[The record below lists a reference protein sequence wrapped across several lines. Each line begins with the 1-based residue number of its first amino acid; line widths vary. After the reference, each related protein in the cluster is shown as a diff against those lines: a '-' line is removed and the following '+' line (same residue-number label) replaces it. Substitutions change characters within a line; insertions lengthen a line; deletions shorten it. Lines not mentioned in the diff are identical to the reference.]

1 MCRCRRGQMHIVETL
16 FLNPFE
22 KWVLYGRFPCKF
34 VVHLILSIVVTGQ
47 AVIYFQRDIEHVSR
61 TNQHFVHMF
70 TSTDPLHSPYAL
82 QLAVAD
88 LISNHFLINNRSIV
102 RYQLQHPEELVMTL
116 IYRDAE
122 RGQFSVESK
131 HWLDSFA
138 QQKHMEYLE
147 EIFPLLFDVDD
158 LQTLREIKAIQRM
171 DELGN
176 HCNKNSKDKNCLTC
190 VYHWELLTV
199 FDGHAAGDFVTR
211 LDAKARD
218 CQGKEWHL
226 MHFMSVCVA
235 FFAVLSLLLVARKVC
250 RSIKVIRQF
259 RSSSQT
265 WARLSYRDVASMM
278 SIWWAVTVLSNLL
291 QLVAAAFCLSSQP
304 EIGLRFTWVGF
315 SSFCTWMNM
324 IQYFESFPSYFIAF
338 HTISRG
344 GVRILQLFFSVAP
357 FFFAFILLGVCLFWK
372 SAMFQN
378 PESAAEML
386 FSLMNGDSIH
396 DAFKEVRSVGGILLQ
411 AYLYVFIFL
420 AIYVILN
427 INIGIVE
434 DAFHE
439 AKGRYVHSH
448 PSPEQ
453 ELSESISERVRRAI
467 EEESPELDT
476 LELLHG
482 RHVGAEHRSTEMTSS
497 SFGSPEQNGS
507 PLPSDRGRLTKSM
520 SGKYISP
527 RILESPNLQEALVST
542 FSDRA
547 RSVSLPAQHL
557 EVSVPGPALVR
568 PPRPITK
575 AVTGSLDSS
584 SSESRGGL
592 DLNQDT
598 LQEEPVSGP
607 EMEMRT
613 VDPEVAMA
621 LQELHLAAGR
631 LQSRLA
637 NPSGPLLASLEH
649 LEEAINEASRLAQ
662 G

>member
-1 MCRCRRGQMHIVETL
+1 M
-16 FLNPFE
+16 
-22 KWVLYGRFPCKF
+22 
-34 VVHLILSIVVTGQ
+34 
-47 AVIYFQRDIEHVSR
+47 
-61 TNQHFVHMF
+61 
-70 TSTDPLHSPYAL
+70 
-82 QLAVAD
+82 
-88 LISNHFLINNRSIV
+88 
-102 RYQLQHPEELVMTL
+102 
-116 IYRDAE
+116 
-122 RGQFSVESK
+122 
-131 HWLDSFA
+131 
-138 QQKHMEYLE
+138 
-147 EIFPLLFDVDD
+147 
-158 LQTLREIKAIQRM
+158 
-171 DELGN
+171 
-176 HCNKNSKDKNCLTC
+176 CLTC

-226 MHFMSVCVA
+226 MHFM
-235 FFAVLSLLLVARKVC
+235 
-250 RSIKVIRQF
+250 
-259 RSSSQT
+259 
-265 WARLSYRDVASMM
+265 M
-278 SIWWAVTVLSNLL
+278 SWITADKFEPRTAEWHRWMWREVTWWAVTVLSNLL

-304 EIGLRFTWVGF
+304 EIGLRFTW
-315 SSFCTWMNM
+315 
-324 IQYFESFPSYFIAF
+324 P
-338 HTISRG
+338 R
-344 GVRILQLFFSVAP
+344 
-357 FFFAFILLGVCLFWK
+357 
-372 SAMFQN
+372 
-378 PESAAEML
+378 
-386 FSLMNGDSIH
+386 NGDSIH

-575 AVTGSLDSS
+575 A
-584 SSESRGGL
+584 
-592 DLNQDT
+592 
-598 LQEEPVSGP
+598 EEPVSGP